1 MGTSAIWIK
10 VHRLSLVNTYF
21 GCPCDWRWWSGF
33 IVTTRDRNISR
44 EHISRWAGLKR
55 LWFMH
60 QNHDYRDYKKI
71 LSLTLNYSL
80 SGCPLCSNFV
90 SFTPW
95 TLFSFI
101 YVTLSENAYFG
112 LAWKSGRRWHIFF
125 LPGSLGVPMCPQS
138 RGVATLSLIQWAG
151 REMTSPFKRVLDS
164 PPAVNTP
171 IESMFS
177 SYLCW
182 KRGYRCKHKYSH
194 TNGKG
199 HLELMFTTNKNVCG
213 LYMSNVLRNRNLWC
227 DVGWLYLGWMG
238 HTLTKAG

>member
-1 MGTSAIWIK
+1 M
-10 VHRLSLVNTYF
+10 
-21 GCPCDWRWWSGF
+21 
-33 IVTTRDRNISR
+33 
-44 EHISRWAGLKR
+44 
-55 LWFMH
+55 
-60 QNHDYRDYKKI
+60 
-71 LSLTLNYSL
+71 TLNYSL

-90 SFTPW
+90 SGTPW

-238 HTLTKAG
+238 HTLTKGRVVSHIILLRANSPTQTFTPRLHTAQIWEKSCTSRPASAATRSVLR